1 MTTNDAKKSLRR
13 PDLGS
18 GRQAVPDP
26 WQTPSPVQKTH
37 TIPETGHFPTETS
50 PLIGPS
56 GNPEAPRI
64 GSHQSTSEEILLE
77 DELKL
82 KNSPGSLLKQK
93 LEKAFALLYWWKNR
107 TAEP

>member
-1 MTTNDAKKSLRR
+1 MTTNEAKNSLRK
-13 PDLGS
+13 PDLPS
-18 GRQAVPDP
+18 GAQTVPDP
-26 WQTPSPVQKTH
+26 WQTSSPVQKTN
-37 TIPETGHFPTETS
+37 TVPETWHFSTETP

-56 GNPEAPRI
+56 GNPKAPRI

-82 KNSPGSLLKQK
+82 KNSAGSLLKQQ

-107 TAEP
+107 TAKP